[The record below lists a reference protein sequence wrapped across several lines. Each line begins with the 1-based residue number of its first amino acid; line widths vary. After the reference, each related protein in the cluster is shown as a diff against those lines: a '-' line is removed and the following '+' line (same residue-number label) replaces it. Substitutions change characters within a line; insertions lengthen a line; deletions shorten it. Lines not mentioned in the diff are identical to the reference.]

1 MVLVTGMMFPV
12 QFLPKW
18 LQFISAIHP
27 QRYLLDL
34 SRKTLS
40 LGTPLN
46 ELWPDI
52 SRLFLTGSVM
62 LIIGILVFRWGFNK
76 ARREGTIGHG

>member
-1 MVLVTGMMFPV
+1 MLVTGMMFPV
-12 QFLPKW
+12 QFLPRW

-34 SRKTLS
+34 ARKSLS

-52 SRLFLTGSVM
+52 YRLLLTGTAMLVM
-62 LIIGILVFRWGFNK
+62 GIIVFRWGFDR
-76 ARREGTIGHG
+76 ARREGTIGHQ